1 MIQNRKLGKDAL
13 AKKLMSDIEK
23 RISYEIMLEYGLT
36 SRLGRTLEKSGCS
49 CLSFKE
55 EELLEVAGN
64 VQERVT
70 NEIGSLPNTSAK
82 RYEQMVAGY
91 VSIMRQNGAFDD
103 DAFYL
108 FLKENGNTYLLSND
122 RVSWMPGRQSGRNT
136 PRFIFKQNN
145 PTGKRNFNFDTVAE
159 RKYTDWISSC
169 CDEFMIEPSTFT
181 MIS

>member
-1 MIQNRKLGKDAL
+1 MDDESFVSFFIAPNMTWMRAYEEMIQNRKLGKDAL

-36 SRLGRTLEKSGCS
+36 SRIGRTLKKSGCS
-49 CLSFKE
+49 CLSFKD

-91 VSIMRQNGAFDD
+91 VNIMRQNGAFDD

-108 FLKENGNTYLLSND
+108 FLK
-122 RVSWMPGRQSGRNT
+122 R
-136 PRFIFKQNN
+136 
-145 PTGKRNFNFDTVAE
+145 E
-159 RKYTDWISSC
+159 RKYLSA
-169 CDEFMIEPSTFT
+169 FQ
-181 MIS
+181 